1 MSVHPKEI
9 ASSVSVIRFSDPK
22 KLNGIKNNKAPKSI
36 EANVLQV
43 VVDVGNKQGMSICL
57 MRSKVNLS
65 STKYEKT
72 RLKLHFLSTNSHLI
86 SAPQAIT
93 EDLGKKN
100 SRLLQDGC

>member
-65 STKYEKT
+65 STKYEINGL
-72 RLKLHFLSTNSHLI
+72 RLHFISTNVNSGLNQKI
-86 SAPQAIT
+86 IMD
-93 EDLGKKN
+93 DLGKKN